1 MRVSVAVRPKLGLY
15 RDTGKILEGRRR
27 SVKLWVRR
35 HGRAGAGQMRGRRV
49 GVDIAAARGVGGD
62 GGVVVIRQLVGVG
75 V

>member
-49 GVDIAAARGVGGD
+49 GVDIAAAR
-62 GGVVVIRQLVGVG
+62 
-75 V
+75 